1 MHYIVRVRNNAQA
14 MAKALVA
21 RDYNIISGG
30 TDNHMMLV
38 DLRNKDISGKD
49 AEHALVKAEIT
60 ANKNMVPF
68 DDKSPFVTSGIRFGT
83 AAVTT
88 RGLVEDDMEQVVDLI
103 DRTIKNHLDEDVL
116 QSISKEVHE
125 LMSHRPLFVA

>member
-1 MHYIVRVRNNAQA
+1 M
-14 MAKALVA
+14 
-21 RDYNIISGG
+21 
-30 TDNHMMLV
+30 
-38 DLRNKDISGKD
+38 
-49 AEHALVKAEIT
+49 VKAEIT
-60 ANKNMVPF
+60 ANKNMVPLMKITF
-68 DDKSPFVTSGIRFGT
+68 CNIWYSFGAT
-83 AAVTT
+83 AITT